1 MSNYIAKNAYQ
12 DQVVAQSYENRRFSS
27 LRGRLVNA
35 RELDA
40 VRRALSHVKP
50 CGSILDLPCGTGRLI
65 LPLVEAGLDVWGA
78 DISEHMLQ
86 EAKRKLESSG
96 QGHLVDHLGCHDAE
110 NLPYPDGK
118 FEGVISLRFM
128 AHLPPEV
135 RQRVLVEMKRVAR
148 RWLIVAFNVSDPLFA
163 LKRTI
168 RRRFKRQY
176 SAFPVTWRDLSD
188 ELARVGLYQLK
199 VFPVAPLHLS
209 EVFVVLLS
217 VND

>member
-1 MSNYIAKNAYQ
+1 M
-12 DQVVAQSYENRRFSS
+12 VAQTYENRRFST

-40 VRRALSHVKP
+40 VRRALRCVEP

-65 LPLVEAGLDVWGA
+65 LPLVQTGLDVWGT
-78 DISEHMLQ
+78 DISEQMLA

-96 QGHLVDHLGCHDAE
+96 HGHLVDHLGCHDAE

-135 RQRVLVEMKRVAR
+135 RQLVLFEMKRVAR
-148 RWLIVAFNVSDPLFA
+148 RWLIVAFNISDPLFV
-163 LKRTI
+163 LKRTM
-168 RRRFKRQY
+168 RRLFKRQY
-176 SAFPVTWRDLSD
+176 SAFPVTWRNLSD
-188 ELARVGLYQLK
+188 ELAAVGLHQLK
-199 VFPVAPLHLS
+199 VFPVAPWHLS
-209 EVFVVLLS
+209 EVFVVLIS
-217 VND
+217 IDQ